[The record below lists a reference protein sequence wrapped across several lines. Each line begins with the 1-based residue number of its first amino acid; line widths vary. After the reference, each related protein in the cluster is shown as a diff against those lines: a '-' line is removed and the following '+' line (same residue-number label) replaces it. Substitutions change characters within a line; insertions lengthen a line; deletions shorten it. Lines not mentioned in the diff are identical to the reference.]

1 MLGKQQVN
9 CWTLN
14 GKRCSPIRRHEDGSY
29 IFTVRNYSGRP
40 TLITVRVPESVWRPI
55 HFDSE
60 FYFYFVGSLTSCEVE
75 PHKFSYELLA
85 EKVYPCTKNEV
96 CHDSPTNELKGYAYL
111 CQDPVTL
118 KDVHP
123 YQVKLFLGNSSF
135 LDEKTSSF
143 HGEKQFF
150 NLTLLRKNT
159 QQTANLKQG
168 DLIKFKSTVTSSEE
182 FGTQIIGKNVVL
194 VNPS

>member
-14 GKRCSPIRRHEDGSY
+14 GKRCSPIRQNEDGTY
-29 IFTVRNYSGRP
+29 NFIVKNYTKKS
-40 TLITVRVPESVWRPI
+40 TLITVRIPENIWRPTV
-55 HFDSE
+55 FDSE
-60 FYFYFVGSLTSCEVE
+60 LYFYFIGSLNSCEIE
-75 PHKFSYELLA
+75 PHKFNYELLA
-85 EKVYPCTKNEV
+85 EKIYTCTKNDV
-96 CHDSPTNELKGYAYL
+96 CYFSPTNEFKGYAYL
-111 CQDPVTL
+111 SQDPVVL

-143 HGEKQFF
+143 LGERQFF

-159 QQTANLKQG
+159 MQTSNLKQG
-168 DLIKFKSTVTSSEE
+168 DLIKFQSTVTSSEE
-182 FGTQIIGKNVVL
+182 FGTQIIGKNIVL